1 MEHTDGKIG
10 NAITDIIFAILLK
23 KNLLLITSLSPFISL
38 FKWIYVIYF
47 FYFFLFRK
55 ERTMLANA
63 I

>member
-1 MEHTDGKIG
+1 MAHTDGKIG
-10 NAITDIIFAILLK
+10 NAITDIIIAILLK
-23 KNLLLITSLSPFISL
+23 KNLLLTTSLSPFISL

-47 FYFFLFRK
+47 FYSFLFSK